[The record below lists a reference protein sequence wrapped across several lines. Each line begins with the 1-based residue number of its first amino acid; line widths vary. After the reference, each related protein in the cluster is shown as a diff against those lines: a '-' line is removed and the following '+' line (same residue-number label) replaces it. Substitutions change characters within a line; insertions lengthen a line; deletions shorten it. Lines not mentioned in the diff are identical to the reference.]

1 MFQSAST
8 LKIAACVADLMY
20 NNVCWLLE
28 SQPVIDN
35 LLNDSG

>member
-1 MFQSAST
+1 MSQSAST
-8 LKIAACVADLMY
+8 LKIAACVAGSMY